1 MYSNDRCGERLF
13 IIHIL
18 AALSFALFI
27 GLISA
32 LSQ

>member
-1 MYSNDRCGERLF
+1 MYPHGKAGERLF